1 MGGDSIKMPLSRY
14 IKNKPFAEM
23 TRKDIINFLDSFRKS
38 EILDPLHKWI
48 GTYNLY
54 LVRII
59 RFFKEF
65 QDLDIFSSPFQ

>member
-1 MGGDSIKMPLSRY
+1 MPLSRY

-38 EILDPLHKWI
+38 EKLDPLHKWI

-59 RFFKEF
+59 RFFKEV
-65 QDLDIFSSPFQ
+65 SGS